1 MLDFKLLKRRLKSMS
16 HQDLKQLF
24 ELAELTTEEKWL
36 VTYAYIQDLM
46 VINTCFKLNISEA
59 TYHRILNIALVKI
72 YFTLKFVFKT

>member
-1 MLDFKLLKRRLKSMS
+1 MLDFKLLKRQIKKMS
-16 HQDLKQLF
+16 NDDLKRLF
-24 ELAELTTEEKWL
+24 ELAELTEQEKWL

-46 VINTCFKLNISEA
+46 VINICFKLHISEA